1 MTDFYE
7 FLQIS
12 PHADSE
18 TIHRVYRYLAARFHP
33 DNPDSG
39 NVEAFQALRTAYD
52 VLSDRK
58 RRAEY
63 DASRT
68 TAPSQQSAKPMFT
81 SIDFLDGFEGEINR
95 RLAVLAVLYF
105 RRREQPNAPEVSFAE
120 IESRMGFPRDYLD
133 FTTWYLVR
141 KGYIT
146 RADNYDFTLTAD
158 GVDYVETQRTQLP
171 VLQKLL
177 ADGCFSI
184 ADAASHHKNGA
195 SRAQIALPALTDT
208 VGERRVSRQD
218 RRQNTGERRAGNS
231 NRRASDRQ

>member
-1 MTDFYE
+1 MSDFYE

-18 TIHRVYRYLAARFHP
+18 TIHRVYRYLAARLHP

-52 VLSDRK
+52 VLSDSK

-68 TAPSQQSAKPMFT
+68 IASSQPSAKPMFA

-105 RRREQPNAPEVSFAE
+105 RRRERPNAPEVSFAE

-146 RADNYDFTLTAD
+146 RADNFDFTLTAD

-171 VLQKLL
+171 VLKKLL
-177 ADGCFSI
+177 ADGSFSI
-184 ADAASHHKNGA
+184 ADAASHRKNGS

-208 VGERRVSRQD
+208 VGERRVEHQD
-218 RRQNTGERRAGNS
+218 RRQKTADRRAGNGG
-231 NRRASDRQ
+231 RRASDRQ